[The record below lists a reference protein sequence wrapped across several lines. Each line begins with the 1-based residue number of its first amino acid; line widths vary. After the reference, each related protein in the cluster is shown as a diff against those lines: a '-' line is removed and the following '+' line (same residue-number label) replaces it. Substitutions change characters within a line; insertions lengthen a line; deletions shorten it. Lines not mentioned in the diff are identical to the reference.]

1 MRTTSYKKGGKAA
14 LYDMVK
20 KYLEGGMMEYE
31 NGGVHKDE
39 KSDVQVV
46 AKESYSTAE
55 EPRSGLDYIIMVDGS
70 PTDIRLEEM
79 PNFFKAEGFSDLP
92 EQMKELYA
100 KLPERKNPEFVDR
113 QIQKVMADMRA
124 VKEGR
129 MNDLETI
136 EGSQW
141 AKEDLGNML
150 RIAKSGSTASKN
162 RDVSGKR
169 DGAGYRPSVN
179 TQPKR
184 LDTKTFLEGL
194 GNMPRR

>member
-1 MRTTSYKKGGKAA
+1 MKTKKYNKGGKAA

-20 KYLEGGMMEYE
+20 KYLEGGMMKYE

-39 KSDVQVV
+39 KSDVQVI

-100 KLPERKNPEFVDR
+100 KLPKRKNPEFVDS
-113 QIQKVMADMRA
+113 QIQKVMADMRS
-124 VKEGR
+124 VKEDR

-136 EGSQW
+136 DGSRF

-150 RIAKSGSTASKN
+150 RVAQSGTSASKAF
-162 RDVSGKR
+162 DVSGLR
-169 DGAGYRPSVN
+169 DGPGYRPKN
-179 TQPKR
+179 TQPKG
-184 LDTKTFLEGL
+184 LDTNAFLKGL